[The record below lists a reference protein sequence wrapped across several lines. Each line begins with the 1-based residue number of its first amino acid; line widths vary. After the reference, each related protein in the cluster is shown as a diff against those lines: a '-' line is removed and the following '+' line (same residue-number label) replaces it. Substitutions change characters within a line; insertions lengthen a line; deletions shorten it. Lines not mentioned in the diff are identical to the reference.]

1 MGIRWHE
8 LRPSLHVNEV
18 ALFLV
23 VVRGTARATSRIC
36 GSSCCIM
43 CMCVHGVCSPFM
55 HGVRTRTSCAATAA
69 TQAQAAESY
78 PAPLQMVILA
88 SVVVFSHLRAI
99 PNSDL
104 YENSGVRTLAEV
116 KFRFLAFGSSMVWV
130 GPSMTHL
137 LWCHMSYFTSSSS
150 SSSTDFPRG
159 QDTCSAGPRM
169 QRG

>member
-8 LRPSLHVNEV
+8 LRPSLHFKEV
-18 ALFLV
+18 ALFLGRCSRYSKGYV
-23 VVRGTARATSRIC
+23 TYLRLFVLHYVHVRARCMRPIHAWRAYTDKLRGDSRHA
-36 GSSCCIM
+36 G
-43 CMCVHGVCSPFM
+43 
-55 HGVRTRTSCAATAA
+55 TSCGVLPGSTADGHSC
-69 TQAQAAESY
+69 ESCR
-78 PAPLQMVILA
+78 PFASQSNSQLGPLRE
-88 SVVVFSHLRAI
+88 F
-99 PNSDL
+99 
-104 YENSGVRTLAEV
+104 RTLAEV

-150 SSSTDFPRG
+150 FSSTDFPRG